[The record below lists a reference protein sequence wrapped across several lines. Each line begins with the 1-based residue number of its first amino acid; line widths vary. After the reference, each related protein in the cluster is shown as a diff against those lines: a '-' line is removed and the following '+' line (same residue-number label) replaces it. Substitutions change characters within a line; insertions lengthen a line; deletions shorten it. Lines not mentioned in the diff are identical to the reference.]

1 MTTKTRQRQSGLLSA
16 NDPTPWAA
24 DLTHCP
30 ATATPS
36 VRTGTRPPTPDASSG
51 ASDLIPIATIAGGS
65 CRPAE
70 TAGGDTVATPASNGP
85 HAADAPSVSLS
96 ASADT
101 VAIRLPIPNVSRP
114 CEQCGHTF
122 APRRPWG
129 RFCSA
134 YCRRLA
140 WLGRNPEKAAE
151 LAERDKARLRAH
163 VIGNGGTWEEVH

>member
-1 MTTKTRQRQSGLLSA
+1 MTTKTRQRRVT
-16 NDPTPWAA
+16 NDPMTWATDLTRPA
-24 DLTHCP
+24 VDAASLGMSDLTH
-30 ATATPS
+30 
-36 VRTGTRPPTPDASSG
+36 V
-51 ASDLIPIATIAGGS
+51 ATIAGGS

-70 TAGGDTVATPASNGP
+70 TAGGDTVATLASNGP

-114 CEQCGHTF
+114 CEQCGAAF
-122 APRRPWG
+122 VARRPWA

-134 YCRRLA
+134 YCRRVA
-140 WLGRNPEKAAE
+140 WLDRNPERAAE
-151 LAERDKARLRAH
+151 LAERDKGRLRAH